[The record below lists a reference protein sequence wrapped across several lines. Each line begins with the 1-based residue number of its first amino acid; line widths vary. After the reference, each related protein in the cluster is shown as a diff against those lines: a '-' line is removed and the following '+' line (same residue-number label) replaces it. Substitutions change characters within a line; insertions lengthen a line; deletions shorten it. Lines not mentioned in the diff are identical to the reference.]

1 MRDLLNL
8 LDNIVT
14 ESTGLANRKP
24 GALFVNPEGDQL
36 IFQNLDFYPKA
47 GAFGST
53 QEMTAAIDQLTQ
65 QLPRP
70 IEWTNPIGKN
80 LGFGIATFS
89 DVQGNNYYLGR
100 YFQKINPNK
109 LENNFPNALPAGFKL
124 QTKAA
129 QKEASG
135 YKPTEVLTQLENLT
149 PDAIFEQVVA
159 RFGPGSDEVVAMQAF
174 MDGPGRTNFP
184 LGNMNFT
191 AFTNYFCEILQPMAL
206 VMGKRIKGNAQDA
219 QRKFLGGSSYSDCV
233 ITYNSGKNDG
243 LFDSS
248 VTAPNG
254 QSIGISTKAKNGA
267 KASARNLADKVEEM
281 SNDADGQKILAK
293 FRTEVGVLND
303 IVSGGYINGP
313 LGLAVKYKIISPEEA
328 DQVRG
333 LRGLSPR
340 EVQGRLTARLQK
352 MYDGRSTTDASKMI
366 PFFHMLAAVAFEV
379 ADHVNDNTNFGPAA
393 AAILNYGAFMQCY
406 TNANQRGS
414 NIELDE
420 FQFQYP
426 SEAVTGVL
434 LSADK
439 TYYSTGNKGN
449 FTFKILKNGA
459 TEEEITAP
467 NDTVNPV
474 AEPELDVEKL
484 DAITQAPR
492 LKGPGAK
499 VAKTADA
506 PKTDVATLGREK
518 RQK

>member
-8 LDNIVT
+8 IDNIMT

-24 GALFVNPEGDQL
+24 GSLFVNPEGDQL
-36 IFQNLDFYPKA
+36 IFQSLDFYPQA

-53 QEMTAAIDQLTQ
+53 EELLSAVDQVAQ
-65 QLPRP
+65 NLPRP
-70 IEWTNPIGKN
+70 IEWTNVLGKN

-89 DVQGNNYYLGR
+89 DPQGNTYYLGK
-100 YFQKINPNK
+100 YFQKINANR
-109 LENNFPNALPAGFKL
+109 LENNFPNTLPAGFKL

-129 QKEASG
+129 KKEASG

-149 PDAIFEQVVA
+149 PDAIFEQVVT
-159 RFGPGSDEVVAMQAF
+159 RFGAGSDEVVAMQAF
-174 MDGPGRTNFP
+174 MESPGRAEFP
-184 LGNMNFT
+184 LGSMNFT
-191 AFTNYFCEILQPMAL
+191 AFTNYFCEILQPMSL
-206 VMGKRIKGNAQDA
+206 VMGKKIRGNAQDA
-219 QRKFLGGSSYSDCV
+219 AKKFLGGASYSDCT
-233 ITYNSGKNDG
+233 ITYTSGKNDG

-248 VTAPNG
+248 VSAPNG

-267 KASARNLADKVEEM
+267 KASAKNLADKVEEM
-281 SNDADGQKILAK
+281 SGDADGQEILDK
-293 FRTEVGVLND
+293 FQTEVDILNA
-303 IVSGGYINGP
+303 IVDGGYINGP
-313 LGLAVKYKIISPEEA
+313 LNLAVKYKIISAQEA

-333 LRGLSPR
+333 LRGLSPN
-340 EVQGRLTARLQK
+340 EVKGRLSARLQK
-352 MYDGRSTTDASKMI
+352 MYDSRSTTDASKMI

-379 ADHVNDNTNFGPAA
+379 ADHVNSNTNFGPAA

-406 TNANQRGS
+406 TNANQRGG
-414 NIELDE
+414 NIVLDE

-459 TEEEITAP
+459 TEEEVTAP
-467 NDTVNPV
+467 DDTVNPT

-484 DAITQAPR
+484 DAITQQR
-492 LKGPGAK
+492 LTGPGAK
-499 VAKTADA
+499 AMRTAKD
-506 PKTDVATLGREK
+506 PNYSPDVLGRERRK
-518 RQK
+518 